1 MIESSGAL
9 AAPSETK
16 HTNDRETS
24 LSKLALNGG
33 TPVRTEPFPS
43 WPIHGPEEENAV
55 LEVVRSG
62 KWWFGEK
69 VAEFEKE
76 FAAFQDAKHGI
87 TCCNGTI
94 ALELAMKALGIQAGD
109 EVLVPAYTFIAT
121 ATSVLQLRAV
131 PIFIDIDP
139 MTANMDL
146 TAAEAAIT
154 PRTRAIIVVHFGG
167 LPIDLDAAKA
177 LAKKHDLLLIEDAA
191 HSWGSQWRGKGT
203 GAHGDLGT
211 FSFQM
216 SKNLTSAE
224 GGIIVTDNEEYG
236 RLARSF
242 VNVGRREDKP
252 WYFHYIV
259 SGNYRITEFQAAL
272 LLVGLSRL
280 DEQNKRRTE
289 NALFLD
295 AELGKVSG
303 LTVRPTDPRVTRRA
317 YHLYGFRYD
326 GTAFGGLHRD
336 KLLEALKAE
345 GIPAFASY
353 PHPVYRNPAIQE
365 LQNPK
370 PADVRYWQ
378 PELPGHPGFT
388 KVHCP
393 NTERLCSDEALW
405 FPHTM
410 LLGNRAD
417 MQDVVDAMHKVREN
431 LDELK

>member
-1 MIESSGAL
+1 
-9 AAPSETK
+9 
-16 HTNDRETS
+16 
-24 LSKLALNGG
+24 LSKLAVNGG
-33 TPVRTEPFPS
+33 TPVRTEPYPG
-43 WPIHGPEEENAV
+43 WPVHGREEETAV

-62 KWWFGEK
+62 KWWYGEK
-69 VAEFEKE
+69 VGEFEKQ
-76 FAAFQDAKHGI
+76 FAAYQDAKFGI

-121 ATSVLQLRAV
+121 ATAVLQLRAIPV
-131 PIFIDIDP
+131 FVDIDP

-146 TAAEAAIT
+146 AAAEAAIT

-167 LPIDLDAAKA
+167 LPVDLDAAKV

-203 GAHGDLGT
+203 GAHGDIGT

-224 GGIIVTDNEEYG
+224 GGIIVTDDEQNAS
-236 RLARSF
+236 LSRSF
-242 VNVGRREDKP
+242 VNVGRKAGEP

-259 SGNYRITEFQAAL
+259 SGNYRITELQAAL

-280 DEQNKRRTE
+280 DEQNARRAE
-289 NALFLD
+289 NAAFLN
-295 AELGKVSG
+295 AEVGKIPG
-303 LTVRPTDPRVTRRA
+303 FAVRPTDPRVTRRA
-317 YHLYGFRYD
+317 YHLYGFRYE
-326 GTAFGGLHRD
+326 GAAFGISRD
-336 KLLEALKAE
+336 RLIEALKAE
-345 GIPAFASY
+345 GIPAMPSY

-378 PELPGHPGFT
+378 PELPHHAGF
-388 KVHCP
+388 KNVYCP
-393 NTERLCSDEALW
+393 NTERLCSDEAFW
-405 FPHTM
+405 FPHTV
-410 LLGNRAD
+410 LLGDRAD
-417 MQDVVDAMHKVREN
+417 MQDIVDGIVKVKAN
-431 LDELK
+431 LAELQ

>member
-1 MIESSGAL
+1 M
-9 AAPSETK
+9 
-16 HTNDRETS
+16 
-24 LSKLALNGG
+24 
-33 TPVRTEPFPS
+33 
-43 WPIHGPEEENAV
+43 
-55 LEVVRSG
+55 RSG
-62 KWWFGEK
+62 KWWYGQN
-69 VAEFEKE
+69 VADFEKQ
-76 FAAFQDAKHGI
+76 FAAFQDAKYGI

-109 EVLVPAYTFIAT
+109 EVLVPSYTFIAT

-131 PIFIDIDP
+131 PVFIDIDP

-146 TAAEAAIT
+146 AAAEAAIT
-154 PRTRAIIVVHFGG
+154 PRTRAIIVVHFAG
-167 LPIDLDAAKA
+167 LPVDLDAAKA

-216 SKNLTSAE
+216 SKNLTCAE
-224 GGIIVTDNEEYG
+224 GGIIVTDNEEYA
-236 RLARSF
+236 RLSHCF
-242 VNVGRREDKP
+242 VNVGRHENMP
-252 WYFHYIV
+252 WYFHYKV

-280 DEQNKRRTE
+280 EAQNERRAE
-289 NALFLD
+289 NAAFLD
-295 AELGKVSG
+295 AALGSIPG

-326 GTAFGGLHRD
+326 AAAFGGLHRD
-336 KLLEALKAE
+336 KLVEALKAE
-345 GIPAFASY
+345 GIPASPSY
-353 PHPVYRNPAIQE
+353 PHPVYRNPAIQD

-370 PADVRYWQ
+370 PADVTFWQ
-378 PELPGHPGFT
+378 PELPNHPGF
-388 KVHCP
+388 KNVHCP

-410 LLGNRAD
+410 LLGDRAD
-417 MQDVVDAMHKVREN
+417 MQDVIDAMRKVHSAQGEV
-431 LDELK
+431 K